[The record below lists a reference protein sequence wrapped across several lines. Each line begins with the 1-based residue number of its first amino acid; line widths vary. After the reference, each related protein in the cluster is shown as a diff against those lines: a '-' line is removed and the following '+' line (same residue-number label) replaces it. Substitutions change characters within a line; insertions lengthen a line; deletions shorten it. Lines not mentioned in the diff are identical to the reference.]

1 MSRVRRCWM
10 TSVSAMANQGPSS
23 TAKRR
28 SSQFGMLTM
37 LSDSTVWPPMSSRRR
52 LKQPAA

>member
-1 MSRVRRCWM
+1 M